1 VQSLILGELQ
11 KYLQIKSS
19 LHVFLWFIY
28 IIKPTL
34 FISYIGVGWLSTHV
48 SYSGSL
54 LPRDMYVLVPT
65 GKLNQNNETALYVF
79 LPSFPGEYHVQGT
92 IRTNV
97 LPIQHRQFKK
107 LNKSENSDTNYH
119 QILR

>member
-1 VQSLILGELQ
+1 MILEELQ

-19 LHVFLWFIY
+19 LLVFLRFIY
-28 IIKPTL
+28 ITKPTF
-34 FISYIGVGWLSTHV
+34 FISYVSVGWLSTHV

-54 LPRDMYVLVPT
+54 LPRDKYVLVPI
-65 GKLNQNNETALYVF
+65 GKMNQNNETALYVF

-92 IRTNV
+92 MRITV
-97 LPIQHRQFKK
+97 LPIQHSHLKT
-107 LNKSENSDTNYH
+107 LNKSENSDTKYH